1 MVDVTQKPVTVR
13 KAVAEGSI
21 SLSAQV
27 IGQLERLKKGN
38 AFEVA
43 RLAGISA
50 AKKTWDLIPLC
61 HPLALSG
68 IDVEFQPDAEHQV
81 VWVRASVT
89 CSGQTGVE
97 MEAMTAVSVALLT
110 IYDMTKAVARESVIS
125 NVRLIEK
132 VGGKT
137 GHWKRKPKG

>member
-1 MVDVTQKPVTVR
+1 MTHELTHLDRDGSARMVDVTQKPVTVR

-50 AKKTWDLIPLC
+50 AKKTWDLILFAIRW
-61 HPLALSG
+61 H
-68 IDVEFQPDAEHQV
+68 
-81 VWVRASVT
+81 
-89 CSGQTGVE
+89 
-97 MEAMTAVSVALLT
+97 
-110 IYDMTKAVARESVIS
+110 
-125 NVRLIEK
+125 
-132 VGGKT
+132 
-137 GHWKRKPKG
+137 